1 MSDFD
6 GLVQNDKNPDSASKE
21 PTTNSKKK
29 SSSSSSRT
37 GGIAAALGAED
48 IGSLARKFDLDP
60 ELGEKVL
67 VPLINFLDKYGVGDA
82 VNDSPTVSGILSL
95 AEFWND
101 ISPVVQN
108 ATQYFGGKQK
118 DLSEDD
124 VAFLDRIREAQ
135 NETADMTLFQE
146 SSSIGEVVEPAKPPE
161 PVEVV
166 VDPFK
171 AAGPVDWFEMLGEPK
186 SGQKSHY
193 ETSSTLSA
201 LMPKT
206 NFGVSGLDQLAKE
219 AGLSVDELRAADSQS
234 KFNNASQGGGIDYTD
249 PNFGAKLNLGV
260 DKISASM
267 KAETDKYERTSAAQ
281 FVDLPVPE
289 SAETYDPLSVTG
301 LELPALTGGGLE
313 SIQSMAVKAGV
324 SEDELHNSTALG
336 GKDPKTA
343 STQDPELA
351 YSEVV
356 HPTSPGQLPP
366 ATYIVDFSDYST
378 DE

>member
-6 GLVQNDKNPDSASKE
+6 GLVRDDKNPDPLPSE
-21 PTTNSKKK
+21 QTTFKK
-29 SSSSSSRT
+29 SSSKK
-37 GGIAAALGAED
+37 GGIAGALGADD

-82 VNDSPTVSGILSL
+82 VNESPTVSSILSL

-101 ISPVVQN
+101 ISPVVKN

-135 NETADMTLFQE
+135 SETADMTLFQD
-146 SSSIGEVVEPAKPPE
+146 SSSIGEVVEPEKPPE
-161 PVEVV
+161 PVKVV
-166 VDPFK
+166 KDPFK
-171 AAGPVDWFEMLGEPK
+171 TAGAVDWFEMLGEPK
-186 SGQKSHY
+186 GGKKAHY
-193 ETSSTLSA
+193 ETSSTLTS
-201 LMPKT
+201 LMPDT

-219 AGLSVDELRAADSQS
+219 AGLSIEELRAADSQS
-234 KFNNASQGGGIDYTD
+234 KFNNANSNSGLDYTD

-260 DKISASM
+260 DKITASM
-267 KAETDKYERTSAAQ
+267 KSEKDKYERTSAAQ
-281 FVDLPVPE
+281 FIDMPVPE
-289 SAETYDPLSVTG
+289 SAQTYDPLTVTG
-301 LELPALTGGGLE
+301 LEMPALKGGGLE
-313 SIQSMAVKAGV
+313 SIQSMAIKAGV
-324 SEDELHNSTALG
+324 TEEELHNSTALG

-343 STQDPELA
+343 SAQDPELA

-356 HPTSPGQLPP
+356 HPTSPGELPQE
-366 ATYIVDFSDYST
+366 TYIVDFGDYST

>member
-6 GLVQNDKNPDSASKE
+6 GLVRDDKNPDPLPSE
-21 PTTNSKKK
+21 QTTSKK
-29 SSSSSSRT
+29 SSSKK
-37 GGIAAALGAED
+37 GGIAGALGADD

-82 VNDSPTVSGILSL
+82 VNESPTVSSILSL

-101 ISPVVQN
+101 ISPVVKN

-135 NETADMTLFQE
+135 GETADMTLFQD

-166 VDPFK
+166 KDPFK
-171 AAGPVDWFEMLGEPK
+171 TAGAVDWFEMLGEPK
-186 SGQKSHY
+186 GGKKAHY
-193 ETSSTLSA
+193 ETSSTLTS
-201 LMPKT
+201 LMPDT

-219 AGLSVDELRAADSQS
+219 AGLSVEELRAADSQS
-234 KFNNASQGGGIDYTD
+234 KFNNANPNSGLDYTD

-260 DKISASM
+260 DKITASM
-267 KAETDKYERTSAAQ
+267 KSEKDKYERTSAAQ
-281 FVDLPVPE
+281 FIDMPVPE
-289 SAETYDPLSVTG
+289 SAQTYDPLTVTG
-301 LELPALTGGGLE
+301 LEMPALKGGGLE

-324 SEDELHNSTALG
+324 TEEELHNSTALG

-343 STQDPELA
+343 SEQDPELA

-356 HPTSPGQLPP
+356 HPTSPGELPQE
-366 ATYIVDFSDYST
+366 TYIVDFSDYSI

>member
-6 GLVQNDKNPDSASKE
+6 GLVRDDKNPDPLPKE
-21 PTTNSKKK
+21 QTTSKK
-29 SSSSSSRT
+29 SSSKK
-37 GGIAAALGAED
+37 GGIAGALGADD

-82 VNDSPTVSGILSL
+82 VNESPTVSSILSL

-135 NETADMTLFQE
+135 SETADMTLFQD
-146 SSSIGEVVEPAKPPE
+146 SSSIGEVVEPEKPPE

-166 VDPFK
+166 KDPFK
-171 AAGPVDWFEMLGEPK
+171 TAGAVDWFEMLGEPK
-186 SGQKSHY
+186 GGKKSHY
-193 ETSSTLSA
+193 ETSSTLTS
-201 LMPKT
+201 LMPDT

-219 AGLSVDELRAADSQS
+219 AGLSVEELRAADSQS
-234 KFNNASQGGGIDYTD
+234 KFNNSNPNSGMDYTD

-260 DKISASM
+260 DKITASM

-281 FVDLPVPE
+281 FVDMPVPE
-289 SAETYDPLSVTG
+289 SAQTYDPLTVTG
-301 LELPALTGGGLE
+301 LEMPALKGGGLE

-324 SEDELHNSTALG
+324 TEEELHNSTALG

-343 STQDPELA
+343 SAQDPELA

-356 HPTSPGQLPP
+356 HPTSPGELPQE
-366 ATYIVDFSDYST
+366 TYIVDFSDYSI

>member
-6 GLVQNDKNPDSASKE
+6 GLVRDDKNPDPLLQE
-21 PTTNSKKK
+21 QTTFKK
-29 SSSSSSRT
+29 SSSKK
-37 GGIAAALGAED
+37 GGIAGALGADD

-82 VNDSPTVSGILSL
+82 VNESPTVSSILSL

-101 ISPVVQN
+101 ISPVVKN

-135 NETADMTLFQE
+135 SETADMTLFQD
-146 SSSIGEVVEPAKPPE
+146 SSSIGEVVEPEKPPE
-161 PVEVV
+161 PVKVV
-166 VDPFK
+166 KDPFK
-171 AAGPVDWFEMLGEPK
+171 TAGAVDWFEMLGEPK
-186 SGQKSHY
+186 GGKKAHY
-193 ETSSTLSA
+193 ETSSTLTS
-201 LMPKT
+201 LMPDT

-219 AGLSVDELRAADSQS
+219 AGLSIEELRAADSQS
-234 KFNNASQGGGIDYTD
+234 KFNNANSNSGLDYTD

-260 DKISASM
+260 DKITASM
-267 KAETDKYERTSAAQ
+267 KSEKDKYERTSAAQ
-281 FVDLPVPE
+281 FIDMPVPE
-289 SAETYDPLSVTG
+289 SAQTYDQLTVTG
-301 LELPALTGGGLE
+301 LEMPALKGGGLE
-313 SIQSMAVKAGV
+313 SIQSMAIKAGV
-324 SEDELHNSTALG
+324 TEEELHNSTALG

-343 STQDPELA
+343 SAQDPELA

-356 HPTSPGQLPP
+356 HPTSPGELPQE
-366 ATYIVDFSDYST
+366 TYIVDFGDYST

>member
-6 GLVQNDKNPDSASKE
+6 GLVRDDKNPDPLLQE
-21 PTTNSKKK
+21 QTTFKK
-29 SSSSSSRT
+29 SSSKK
-37 GGIAAALGAED
+37 GGIAGALGADD
-48 IGSLARKFDLDP
+48 IGSLARKFDLDT

-82 VNDSPTVSGILSL
+82 VNESPTVSSILSL

-101 ISPVVQN
+101 ISPVVKN

-135 NETADMTLFQE
+135 SETADMTLFQD
-146 SSSIGEVVEPAKPPE
+146 SSSIGEVVEPEKPPE
-161 PVEVV
+161 PVKVV
-166 VDPFK
+166 KDPFK
-171 AAGPVDWFEMLGEPK
+171 TAGAVDWFEMLGEPK
-186 SGQKSHY
+186 GGKKAHY
-193 ETSSTLSA
+193 ETSSTLTS
-201 LMPKT
+201 LMPDT

-219 AGLSVDELRAADSQS
+219 AGLSIEELRAADSQS
-234 KFNNASQGGGIDYTD
+234 KFNNANSNSGLDYTD

-260 DKISASM
+260 DKITASM
-267 KAETDKYERTSAAQ
+267 KSEKDKYERTSAAQ
-281 FVDLPVPE
+281 FIDMPVPE
-289 SAETYDPLSVTG
+289 SAQTYDPLTVTG
-301 LELPALTGGGLE
+301 LEMPALKGGGLE
-313 SIQSMAVKAGV
+313 SIQSMAIKAGV
-324 SEDELHNSTALG
+324 TEEELHNSTALG

-343 STQDPELA
+343 SAQDPELA

-356 HPTSPGQLPP
+356 HPTSPGELPQE
-366 ATYIVDFSDYST
+366 TYIVDFGDYST

>member
-6 GLVQNDKNPDSASKE
+6 GLVRDDKNPDPLLQE
-21 PTTNSKKK
+21 QTTFKK
-29 SSSSSSRT
+29 SSSKK
-37 GGIAAALGAED
+37 GGIAGALGADD

-82 VNDSPTVSGILSL
+82 VNESPTVSSILSL

-101 ISPVVQN
+101 ISPVVKN

-135 NETADMTLFQE
+135 SETADMTLFQD
-146 SSSIGEVVEPAKPPE
+146 SSSIGEVVEPEKPPE
-161 PVEVV
+161 PVKVV
-166 VDPFK
+166 KDPFK
-171 AAGPVDWFEMLGEPK
+171 TAGAVDWFEMLGEPK
-186 SGQKSHY
+186 GGKKAHY
-193 ETSSTLSA
+193 ETSSTLTS
-201 LMPKT
+201 LMPDT

-219 AGLSVDELRAADSQS
+219 AGLSIEELRAADSQS
-234 KFNNASQGGGIDYTD
+234 KFNNANSNSGLDYTD

-260 DKISASM
+260 DKITASM
-267 KAETDKYERTSAAQ
+267 KSEKDKYERTSAAQ
-281 FVDLPVPE
+281 FIDMPVPE
-289 SAETYDPLSVTG
+289 SAQTYDPLTVTG
-301 LELPALTGGGLE
+301 LEMPALKGGGLE
-313 SIQSMAVKAGV
+313 SIQSMAIKAGV
-324 SEDELHNSTALG
+324 TEEELHNSTALG

-343 STQDPELA
+343 SAQDPELA

-356 HPTSPGQLPP
+356 HPTSPCELPQE
-366 ATYIVDFSDYST
+366 TYIVDFGDYST

>member
-6 GLVQNDKNPDSASKE
+6 GLVRDDKNPDPLPSE
-21 PTTNSKKK
+21 QTTFKK
-29 SSSSSSRT
+29 SSSKK
-37 GGIAAALGAED
+37 GGIAGALGADD

-82 VNDSPTVSGILSL
+82 VNESPTVSSILSL

-101 ISPVVQN
+101 ISPVVKN

-135 NETADMTLFQE
+135 SETADMTLFQD
-146 SSSIGEVVEPAKPPE
+146 SSSIGEVVEPEKPPE
-161 PVEVV
+161 PVKVV
-166 VDPFK
+166 KDPFK
-171 AAGPVDWFEMLGEPK
+171 TAGAVDWFEMLGEPK
-186 SGQKSHY
+186 GGKKAHY
-193 ETSSTLSA
+193 ETSSTLTS
-201 LMPKT
+201 LMPDT
-206 NFGVSGLDQLAKE
+206 HFGVSGLDQLAKE
-219 AGLSVDELRAADSQS
+219 AGLSIEELRAADSQS
-234 KFNNASQGGGIDYTD
+234 KFNNANSNSGLDYTD

-260 DKISASM
+260 DKITASM
-267 KAETDKYERTSAAQ
+267 KSEKDKYERTSAAQ
-281 FVDLPVPE
+281 FIDMPVPE
-289 SAETYDPLSVTG
+289 SAQTYDPLTVTG
-301 LELPALTGGGLE
+301 LEMPALKGGGLE
-313 SIQSMAVKAGV
+313 SIQSMAIKAGV
-324 SEDELHNSTALG
+324 TEEELHNSTALG

-343 STQDPELA
+343 SAQDPELA

-356 HPTSPGQLPP
+356 HPTSPGELPQE
-366 ATYIVDFSDYST
+366 TYIVDFGDYST

>member
-6 GLVQNDKNPDSASKE
+6 GLVRDDKNPDPLLQE
-21 PTTNSKKK
+21 QTTFKK
-29 SSSSSSRT
+29 SSSKK
-37 GGIAAALGAED
+37 GGIAGALGADD

-82 VNDSPTVSGILSL
+82 VNESPTVSSILSL

-101 ISPVVQN
+101 ISPVVKN

-135 NETADMTLFQE
+135 SETADMTLFQD
-146 SSSIGEVVEPAKPPE
+146 SSSIGEVVEPEKPPE
-161 PVEVV
+161 PVKVV
-166 VDPFK
+166 KDPFK
-171 AAGPVDWFEMLGEPK
+171 TAGAVDWFEMLGEPK
-186 SGQKSHY
+186 GGKKAHY
-193 ETSSTLSA
+193 ETSSTLTS
-201 LMPKT
+201 LMPDT

-219 AGLSVDELRAADSQS
+219 AGLSIEELRAADSQS
-234 KFNNASQGGGIDYTD
+234 KFNNANSNSGLDYTD

-260 DKISASM
+260 DKITASM

-281 FVDLPVPE
+281 FVDMPVPE
-289 SAETYDPLSVTG
+289 SAQTYDPLTVTG
-301 LELPALTGGGLE
+301 LEMPALKGGGLE
-313 SIQSMAVKAGV
+313 SIQSMAIKAGV
-324 SEDELHNSTALG
+324 TEEELHNSTALG

-343 STQDPELA
+343 SAQDPELA

-356 HPTSPGQLPP
+356 HPTSPGELPP
-366 ATYIVDFSDYST
+366 ETYIVDFSDYSI

>member
-6 GLVQNDKNPDSASKE
+6 GLVRDDKNPDPLLQE
-21 PTTNSKKK
+21 QTTFKK
-29 SSSSSSRT
+29 SSSKK
-37 GGIAAALGAED
+37 GGIAGALGADD
-48 IGSLARKFDLDP
+48 IGSFARKFDLDT

-82 VNDSPTVSGILSL
+82 VNESPTVSSILSL

-101 ISPVVQN
+101 ISPVVKN

-135 NETADMTLFQE
+135 SETADMTLFQD
-146 SSSIGEVVEPAKPPE
+146 SSSIGEVVEPEKPPE
-161 PVEVV
+161 PVKVV
-166 VDPFK
+166 KDPFK
-171 AAGPVDWFEMLGEPK
+171 TAGAVDWFEMLGEPK
-186 SGQKSHY
+186 GGKKAHY
-193 ETSSTLSA
+193 ETSSTLTS
-201 LMPKT
+201 LMPDT

-219 AGLSVDELRAADSQS
+219 AGLSIEELRAADSQS
-234 KFNNASQGGGIDYTD
+234 KFNNANSNSGLDYTD

-260 DKISASM
+260 DKITAGM
-267 KAETDKYERTSAAQ
+267 KSEKDKYERTSAAQ
-281 FVDLPVPE
+281 FIDMPVPE
-289 SAETYDPLSVTG
+289 SAQTYDPLTVTG
-301 LELPALTGGGLE
+301 LEMPALKGGGLE
-313 SIQSMAVKAGV
+313 SIQSMAIKAGV
-324 SEDELHNSTALG
+324 TEEELHNSTALG

-343 STQDPELA
+343 SAQDPELA

-356 HPTSPGQLPP
+356 HPTSPGELPQE
-366 ATYIVDFSDYST
+366 TYIVDFGDYST